1 MTEMICAG
9 AGLAA
14 GIVLGRKQ
22 LRRWKIA
29 NKRNQALLTIG
40 TIIVF
45 LAGGYLMK
53 LYGYHILKI
62 IRYWGLMY
70 ALLLLALL
78 DSEKKV
84 IPNRA
89 LLVLLGIRTVL
100 MVGEC
105 ICFPQLCMEIVMSA
119 ALGMAGGGLLFLLA
133 GLLAGRGIGMG
144 DVKLIGIMGY
154 FAGFQVLMS
163 DLVITLTL
171 TVLAGLTALV
181 LKKASLRSELPFAPF
196 AAVGTMITILMGF

>member
-1 MTEMICAG
+1 M
-9 AGLAA
+9 
-14 GIVLGRKQ
+14 
-22 LRRWKIA
+22 
-29 NKRNQALLTIG
+29 
-40 TIIVF
+40 
-45 LAGGYLMK
+45 
-53 LYGYHILKI
+53 KI

-163 DLVITLTL
+163 DLIITLTL

>member
-53 LYGYHILKI
+53 LYGYHIPE
-62 IRYWGLMY
+62 
-70 ALLLLALL
+70 
-78 DSEKKV
+78 S
-84 IPNRA
+84 
-89 LLVLLGIRTVL
+89 
-100 MVGEC
+100 
-105 ICFPQLCMEIVMSA
+105 
-119 ALGMAGGGLLFLLA
+119 
-133 GLLAGRGIGMG
+133 
-144 DVKLIGIMGY
+144 VKLV
-154 FAGFQVLMS
+154 VL
-163 DLVITLTL
+163 
-171 TVLAGLTALV
+171 
-181 LKKASLRSELPFAPF
+181 
-196 AAVGTMITILMGF
+196 

>member
-1 MTEMICAG
+1 MTEMSCAG

-29 NKRNQALLTIG
+29 NKSNQALLTIG
-40 TIIVF
+40 TILVF

-163 DLVITLTL
+163 DLIITLTL

>member
-163 DLVITLTL
+163 DLIITLTL

-181 LKKASLRSELPFAPF
+181 LKKASLRSELPFAPL

>member
-163 DLVITLTL
+163 DLIITLTL

>member
-144 DVKLIGIMGY
+144 DMKLIGIMGY

-163 DLVITLTL
+163 DLIITLTL

-181 LKKASLRSELPFAPF
+181 LKKASLRLELPFAPF

>member
-14 GIVLGRKQ
+14 GILLGRKQ

-105 ICFPQLCMEIVMSA
+105 ICFPQLCMEIVLSA

-163 DLVITLTL
+163 DLIITLTL

>member
-119 ALGMAGGGLLFLLA
+119 ARGMAGGGLVFLLA

-163 DLVITLTL
+163 DLIITLTL